1 MISTRGELHK
11 RPQAS
16 EGCYE
21 PFDPLRLRAN
31 AQAAETGP
39 RPAEVVIMGPVG
51 RQGPLSRQ
59 VAVTANWR
67 QREERR

>member
-31 AQAAETGP
+31 AQATETGP
-39 RPAEVVIMGPVG
+39 RPAEVGDHGAG
-51 RQGPLSRQ
+51 RQTRP
-59 VAVTANWR
+59 A
-67 QREERR
+67 